1 MKKSHRSRYINRFGG
16 IFLDFHANVWY
27 NKKAALAG
35 FLTSLDGFFITY
47 HDTNTTFNP
56 IYFRLYQISTKR
68 KRAENRHFCRISYTF
83 GGGGDES
90 RTRAKHHKNRRNY
103 VIFLFLRHLPR
114 HKCLFILH
122 LILAASAAPQYH
134 YAHKCWK

>member
-68 KRAENRHFCRISYTF
+68 KRAENRRFCRISYTF
-83 GGGGDES
+83 GGGGEACSDII
-90 RTRAKHHKNRRNY
+90 TYLQPFKMGKVRNC
-103 VIFLFLRHLPR
+103 VIFLIFLLNRFNLVT
-114 HKCLFILH
+114 K
-122 LILAASAAPQYH
+122 LIR
-134 YAHKCWK
+134 

>member
-90 RTRAKHHKNRRNY
+90 RTRVRKPIPATFYERSLSFQIPDKSRR
-103 VIFLFLRHLPR
+103 
-114 HKCLFILH
+114 
-122 LILAASAAPQYH
+122 
-134 YAHKCWK
+134 